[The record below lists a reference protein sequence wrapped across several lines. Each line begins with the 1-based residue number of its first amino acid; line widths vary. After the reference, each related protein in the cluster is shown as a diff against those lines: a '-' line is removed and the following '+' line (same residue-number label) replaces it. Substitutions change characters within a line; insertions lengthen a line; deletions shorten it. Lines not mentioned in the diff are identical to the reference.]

1 MENINLIYPELFLT
15 VSLLVLLLV
24 GVFKTN
30 SFAFVSKFS
39 SVVIL
44 LTIPMIYIND
54 NISVKLFSNNYLI
67 DEFSSFLKILILG
80 ASAFALFFTNQY
92 IKDNKIDKFEYP
104 ILILTA
110 ILGMFV
116 MVSSN
121 NLIGLYLGIELQSL
135 SLYVLAA
142 LNRDSTKSTE
152 AGVKYFVLGALSS
165 GLLLYGCSLIYGF
178 TGSTNYYA
186 IAENFTSSNLPLS
199 FGLVFIIVGLA
210 FKISAVPFHMW
221 TPDVYEGAPTSVTAF
236 FALAPKVAGFGAIIR
251 ILYIA
256 FGNILNEWQSIL
268 IFISVASM
276 ILGAVAAIGQSNIKR
291 LMAYSSISHMGYAL
305 AGVATGINEGIS
317 SSILYIFLYVVMNIG
332 SFVCIILMKRKNV
345 YLENIRDLSGL
356 SKNHPVIAFSF
367 TVILFSLAGI
377 PPLAG
382 FFAKFYVFMAV
393 IKSNLFALAIIGLI
407 TSVISAFYYLR
418 IIKIIYFDPE
428 QEKFDPITSKGI
440 RFSLAFSTLLILFY
454 FLNPSILNY
463 FVSIASKA
471 IQ

>member
-1 MENINLIYPELFLT
+1 M
-15 VSLLVLLLV
+15 VLLIV
-24 GVFKTN
+24 GVFKKN
-30 SFAFVSKFS
+30 SFNLISKFTALS
-39 SVVIL
+39 L
-44 LTIPMIYIND
+44 LVAIPMVYIND
-54 NISVKLFSNNYLI
+54 NVSVKLFSNNYII
-67 DEFSSFLKILILG
+67 DELSSFLKILIL
-80 ASAFALFFTNQY
+80 ASSAFALFFTNQY
-92 IKDNKIDKFEYP
+92 IKDNKIDQFEYP
-104 ILILTA
+104 ILIMSA

-135 SLYVLAA
+135 SLYVLAS
-142 LNRDSTKSTE
+142 LNRDSVKSTE

-178 TGSTNYYA
+178 TGSTNYYI
-186 IAENFTSSNLPLS
+186 IAENFDSRNLGLL
-199 FGLVFIIVGLA
+199 FGLVFILIGLA

-251 ILYIA
+251 ILYVA
-256 FGNILNEWQSIL
+256 FGNVFVEWQIIL

-276 ILGAVAAIGQSNIKR
+276 ILGAVAAIGQTNIKR
-291 LMAYSSISHMGYAL
+291 LMAYSSISHMGYGL
-305 AGVATGINEGIS
+305 AGLATGIDEGVS
-317 SSILYIFLYVVMNIG
+317 ASILYIFLYVVMNIG
-332 SFVCIILMKRKNV
+332 SFVCILIMKRKNI
-345 YLENIRDLSGL
+345 YFENIRDLSGL

-367 TVILFSLAGI
+367 TVFLFSLAGI

-382 FFAKFYVFMAV
+382 FFAKFYIFMAV
-393 IKSNLFALAIIGLI
+393 VKANLFALAIIGLI
-407 TSVISAFYYLR
+407 ASVISAFYYLR

-440 RFSLAFSTLLILFY
+440 RVSLAFSTILVLFY

-463 FVSIASKA
+463 FANIAAKA

>member
-1 MENINLIYPELFLT
+1 MENINLIYPELFIAL
-15 VSLLVLLLV
+15 SLLVLLMV
-24 GVFKTN
+24 GVFN
-30 SFAFVSKFS
+30 RDSFNIVSKFTS
-39 SVVIL
+39 LAL
-44 LTIPMIYIND
+44 LVSIPMIYIND
-54 NISVKLFSNNYLI
+54 NVSAKLFGNNYLI

-80 ASAFALFFTNQY
+80 SSAFALFFTNQY

-104 ILILTA
+104 ILIIAA

-142 LNRDSTKSTE
+142 LNRDSVKSTE

-178 TGSTNYYA
+178 TGSTNYFV
-186 IAENFTSSNLPLS
+186 IAEKFTSGNLALS
-199 FGLVFIIVGLA
+199 FGLVFILVGLA

-221 TPDVYEGAPTSVTAF
+221 TPDVYEGSPTSVTAF

-251 ILYIA
+251 ILYVA
-256 FGNILNEWQSIL
+256 FGNVFLEWQSIL
-268 IFISVASM
+268 IFISIGSM
-276 ILGAVAAIGQSNIKR
+276 ILGAVAAIGQTNIKR
-291 LMAYSSISHMGYAL
+291 LMAYSSISHMGYGL
-305 AGVATGINEGIS
+305 AGLTTGINEGIS
-317 SSILYIFLYVVMNIG
+317 ASILYILLYVVMNIG
-332 SFVCIILMKRKNV
+332 SFVCILLMKRKNI

-356 SKNHPVIAFSF
+356 SKNHPIIAFSF

-428 QEKFDPITSKGI
+428 QEK
-440 RFSLAFSTLLILFY
+440 LLEL
-454 FLNPSILNY
+454 
-463 FVSIASKA
+463 
-471 IQ
+471 

>member
-1 MENINLIYPELFLT
+1 MENLNLIYPELFIGISMLI
-15 VSLLVLLLV
+15 LLLV
-24 GVFKTN
+24 GVFKKN
-30 SFAFVSKFS
+30 SFNLVSKFTS
-39 SVVIL
+39 LTL
-44 LTIPMIYIND
+44 LAAIPMVYIND
-54 NISVKLFSNNYLI
+54 SVSAKLFGDNYLI
-67 DEFSSFLKILILG
+67 DGLSSFLKILILG
-80 ASAFALFFTNQY
+80 SSAFVLSFSNQY
-92 IKDNKIDKFEYP
+92 IKDTKINQFEYP
-104 ILILTA
+104 ILIIAAT
-110 ILGMFV
+110 LGMFV

-142 LNRDSTKSTE
+142 LNRDSVKSTE

-178 TGSTNYYA
+178 TGSTNYYT
-186 IAENFTSSNLPLS
+186 IATNFDSHNIALL
-199 FGLVFIIVGLA
+199 FGLVFILVGLA

-251 ILYIA
+251 ILYVA
-256 FGNILNEWQSIL
+256 FGNVFHEWQTIL

-276 ILGAVAAIGQSNIKR
+276 ILGAVAAIGQTNIKR
-291 LMAYSSISHMGYAL
+291 LMAYSSISHMGYGL
-305 AGVATGINEGIS
+305 AGLATGINEGVS
-317 SSILYIFLYVVMNIG
+317 ASILYIFLYVVMNIG
-332 SFVCIILMKRKNV
+332 SFVCILIMKRKNI

-382 FFAKFYVFMAV
+382 FFAKFYIFMAV
-393 IKSNLFALAIIGLI
+393 VKANLFALAIIGLI
-407 TSVISAFYYLR
+407 ASVISAFYYLR
-418 IIKIIYFDPE
+418 LIKLIYFDQE

-440 RFSLAFSTLLILFY
+440 RVSLAFSTILVLFY

-463 FVSIASKA
+463 FVTIAAKA